1 MRLLDGTAV
10 RAWALAAQEALAGAR
25 DRIDAV
31 NVFPVADSDTG
42 TNLHLTV
49 AGGAAEVAALPG
61 EGADEGADVTARAFA
76 RGALL
81 AARGNSGVIVSQ
93 YLAGLAEALPAR
105 ADGAQV
111 AQALRAAAT
120 AALRAVADPQEG
132 TVLTLA
138 RVMGEAAA
146 AASRAPGVEPAD
158 VAAVLQAATA
168 QGRASLG
175 PISAK
180 HPQLRAA
187 HVLDAGA
194 CGLLVLVQ
202 ALARVTAG
210 REHEPAD
217 LDWLPVSGPQPHAG
231 PQGGGAYEVML
242 LVRPRHEDAAGEDA
256 AGEDAGP
263 GPEGGLGSVLS
274 ARMQALGDSVAVVG
288 AEGLWNVH
296 VHTDD
301 PARAIAEAAV
311 GARDQVV
318 VRLLRP
324 EQPGCGAG
332 GRVEEQ
338 PVAPAPGVVACT
350 ASPELAAALAV
361 GGAVVVV
368 RCDGAEVGARNLQR
382 ALTDAGS
389 SRVVLLPGDAST
401 AEHARSAAHGLAPGV
416 HVEVVEALDDLRV
429 LVGLLALQGGPG
441 DGSTRLAGCS
451 AALARL
457 RTARVDDPDAAS
469 LAAALDRLVAEH
481 GAQPESLT
489 VLLGRTADEALAA
502 GLEAYAADRHPGL
515 ATVVAG
521 PVETLPGVWLGV
533 D

>member
-61 EGADEGADVTARAFA
+61 EGVDEGADVAARAFA

-146 AASRAPGVEPAD
+146 SASRAPGTEPVD
-158 VAAVLQAATA
+158 VAAVLRAATE

-175 PISAK
+175 PISAR

-242 LVRPRHEDAAGEDA
+242 LVRPREDAAGE
-256 AGEDAGP
+256 GAGP

-274 ARMQALGDSVAVVG
+274 ARMQDVGDSVAVVG

-332 GRVEEQ
+332 GRLGEQ
-338 PVAPAPGVVACT
+338 PVAPTPGVVACT
-350 ASPELAAALAV
+350 ASPELAAALAA

-401 AEHARSAAHGLAPGV
+401 ADWARSAAHGLAPGV

-441 DGSTRLAGCS
+441 DGFTRLAGCS

-457 RTARVDDPDAAS
+457 RTTRVDDPDAAS

-489 VLLGRTADEALAA
+489 VLLGRTVDGALAA

-515 ATVVAG
+515 ASVVAG